1 MTGICLELMTSL
13 GRQRLILKTD
23 FTAGTELRVGLP
35 LNMTRKCF
43 FESSHY
49 KYIFVYIRCG
59 YNEWRDPMKP
69 SQILSKLCKEGKVD
83 GPYFTQNQVKVADR
97 VFIVEK
103 DETLPESPTSSK
115 SKHAA

>member
-23 FTAGTELRVGLP
+23 FIAGTGLRVGLQ
-35 LNMTRKCF
+35 LNMTRKYF
-43 FESSHY
+43 RDTNHY
-49 KYIFVYIRCG
+49 KYTFVYIRCG

-97 VFIVEK
+97 VFTVEK
-103 DETLPESPTSSK
+103 DETLPMSPTTSK
-115 SKHAA
+115 SKHGA

>member
-1 MTGICLELMTSL
+1 
-13 GRQRLILKTD
+13 
-23 FTAGTELRVGLP
+23 
-35 LNMTRKCF
+35 
-43 FESSHY
+43 
-49 KYIFVYIRCG
+49 
-59 YNEWRDPMKP
+59 MKP

-97 VFIVEK
+97 VFTVEK